1 MGGPNIAR
9 RARVSRSAHAQGGCE
24 PHLDR
29 IEEARAALRQLI
41 ESRPGL
47 TIARFKAPLVAGLLA
62 PKNGIFVDGLR
73 KAGLPEE

>member
-1 MGGPNIAR
+1 
-9 RARVSRSAHAQGGCE
+9 
-24 PHLDR
+24 
-29 IEEARAALRQLI
+29 LI

-73 KAGLPEE
+73 KAGPPEE